1 MLKLFWVDSSK
12 GKLMASSDSIIV
24 KSSPPAQV
32 AALQENS
39 FPIDLLKWKITL
51 KPLIL

>member
-1 MLKLFWVDSSK
+1 MLSVDSITVQ
-12 GKLMASSDSIIV
+12 SS
-24 KSSPPAQV
+24 
-32 AALQENS
+32 AAVRVFALLENV